1 MTKHILTQKIEQA
14 LAHGRKAVIPYL
26 PAGYPDKESFWRHI
40 ADLDRAG
47 ADIIEIGVPFSDPVA
62 DGPVVEQA
70 ALRCLEQ
77 GVSLQWILEKL
88 LIRRPSIRAGIVLM
102 GYMNPFLQFGLD
114 RLSKTAAQV
123 GVNGLIIADLPLEES
138 EDIRPLF
145 KEQGVA
151 LISLVG
157 LNTPAQ
163 RLRLYARQSEGFGGF
178 GGFVYFVSVLGVTG
192 ERDALPAEL
201 QKALRQ
207 AREIFSLPLALGF
220 GLRSPAQLAGIS
232 DAVDGVVMGSSLI
245 RHLQETGKVGG
256 FLDPWTLSQVG

>member
-1 MTKHILTQKIEQA
+1 MTKHVLTEKIEQA
-14 LAHGRKAVIPYL
+14 LALGRKAVIPYL
-26 PAGYPDKESFWRHI
+26 PAGYPDKESFWQHI

-47 ADIIEIGVPFSDPVA
+47 ADIIEIGVPFSDPIA

-77 GVSLQWILEKL
+77 GVSLQWILEEL
-88 LIRRPSIRAGIVLM
+88 LIRRPSIRAGLVLM

-114 RLSKTAAQV
+114 RLAKTAAEAE
-123 GVNGLIIADLPLEES
+123 VNGLIIADLPLEES
-138 EDIRPLF
+138 EDIRPML
-145 KEQGVA
+145 KERGVA

-178 GGFVYFVSVLGVTG
+178 GGFVYFVSVLGITG

-201 QKALRQ
+201 QQALRQ
-207 AREIFSLPLALGF
+207 ARQIFSLPLALGF

-256 FLDPWTLSQVG
+256 FLDPWTFCSG

>member
-1 MTKHILTQKIEQA
+1 MTKHLLTQKIEQA
-14 LAHGRKAVIPYL
+14 LALGRKAVMPYL

-47 ADIIEIGVPFSDPVA
+47 ADIIELGVPFSDPVA

-77 GVSLQWILEKL
+77 GVSLQWILDGL
-88 LIRRPSIRAGIVLM
+88 LTRRPSIRSGLVLM
-102 GYMNPFLQFGLD
+102 GYMNPFLQFGLA
-114 RLSKTAAQV
+114 RLAKTAAQA

-138 EDIRPLF
+138 EDIRPVL

-178 GGFVYFVSVLGVTG
+178 VYFVSVMGVTG
-192 ERDALPAEL
+192 ERDALPVEL

-245 RHLQETGKVGG
+245 RHLQETGQVGG
-256 FLDPWTLSQVG
+256 FLDPWVVNSE